1 MSRQDVVQDKIEVIK
16 NCNHAITIISKL
28 MIEFQIDSD
37 CNKEIP
43 EWMKGVYIT
52 SGFLNA
58 IKIAAQASEEAVE
71 WLETELDDG
80 RQSDS

>member
-1 MSRQDVVQDKIEVIK
+1 MSRADVVQNQIEAIK
-16 NCNHAITIISKL
+16 NCNHAITVISKL

-37 CNKEIP
+37 CNNEIP
-43 EWMKGVYIT
+43 EWIKGVYVT

-71 WLETELDDG
+71 WLESELG
-80 RQSDS
+80 EGVKNDS